1 MAGAFVVEG
10 LHKSFGALHAVND
23 VSLNIEAGQVHALIG
38 PNGAGK
44 TTLFNC
50 ITGFLRPDAGKVF
63 LKGVDVTDLPS
74 HKLVKA
80 GIVRTFQ
87 ITQVFG
93 ELSARENVELA
104 ARSREGLNFDFFR
117 KANACREAREDAE
130 ESLEVVG
137 LIEKAHLRPEEL
149 GHGDK
154 RVLEVAIGLALN
166 PEVLLLDEP
175 TAGMSRTE
183 TERIAR
189 LVRQIADRTSVLL
202 VEHDTEVVLSISDKI
217 TVMTQGR
224 VIAQGPARADQPRPP
239 GAGRLFGRRRSGGG
253 LMLKVSSLH
262 VHYGTAHVLHGVDLE
277 VETGRI
283 VCLIGRNGAGKSTTL
298 KTIMGLVPATSGE
311 ILFEEQRIEAMAAH
325 QVARMGVAYVPED
338 RRPFGSLSVE
348 ENIRVAAQASPHS
361 DTNGVSEALAFF
373 PVLEERSRQL
383 AGSLSGGE
391 QQMLVIARALVARP
405 RLILLDEPT
414 EGLAPSLVRSI
425 RDGIMKTRSHGLSI
439 LLVEQN
445 LSLALEVGDYFY
457 VLSRGFVAFE
467 GTSEELLAREDVIAE
482 HLGVGR
488 VKEALRSRK

>member
-1 MAGAFVVEG
+1 
-10 LHKSFGALHAVND
+10 
-23 VSLNIEAGQVHALIG
+23 
-38 PNGAGK
+38 
-44 TTLFNC
+44 
-50 ITGFLRPDAGKVF
+50 
-63 LKGVDVTDLPS
+63 
-74 HKLVKA
+74 
-80 GIVRTFQ
+80 
-87 ITQVFG
+87 
-93 ELSARENVELA
+93 
-104 ARSREGLNFDFFR
+104 
-117 KANACREAREDAE
+117 
-130 ESLEVVG
+130 
-137 LIEKAHLRPEEL
+137 
-149 GHGDK
+149 
-154 RVLEVAIGLALN
+154 
-166 PEVLLLDEP
+166 
-175 TAGMSRTE
+175 
-183 TERIAR
+183 
-189 LVRQIADRTSVLL
+189 
-202 VEHDTEVVLSISDKI
+202 
-217 TVMTQGR
+217 
-224 VIAQGPARADQPRPP
+224 
-239 GAGRLFGRRRSGGG
+239 
-253 LMLKVSSLH
+253 MLKVSSLH

-277 VETGRI
+277 VDTGKI

-348 ENIRVAAQASPHS
+348 ENIRVAAQASPRS
-361 DTNGVSEALAFF
+361 DANGVSEALAFF
-373 PVLEERSRQL
+373 PVLEERARQL

-405 RLILLDEPT
+405 RLVLLDEPT

-425 RDGIMKTRSHGLSI
+425 RDGIMKTRTHGLSI

>member
-1 MAGAFVVEG
+1 
-10 LHKSFGALHAVND
+10 
-23 VSLNIEAGQVHALIG
+23 
-38 PNGAGK
+38 
-44 TTLFNC
+44 
-50 ITGFLRPDAGKVF
+50 
-63 LKGVDVTDLPS
+63 
-74 HKLVKA
+74 
-80 GIVRTFQ
+80 
-87 ITQVFG
+87 
-93 ELSARENVELA
+93 
-104 ARSREGLNFDFFR
+104 
-117 KANACREAREDAE
+117 
-130 ESLEVVG
+130 
-137 LIEKAHLRPEEL
+137 
-149 GHGDK
+149 
-154 RVLEVAIGLALN
+154 
-166 PEVLLLDEP
+166 
-175 TAGMSRTE
+175 
-183 TERIAR
+183 
-189 LVRQIADRTSVLL
+189 
-202 VEHDTEVVLSISDKI
+202 
-217 TVMTQGR
+217 
-224 VIAQGPARADQPRPP
+224 
-239 GAGRLFGRRRSGGG
+239 
-253 LMLKVSSLH
+253 MLKVSSLH

-277 VETGRI
+277 VGTGKI

-348 ENIRVAAQASPHS
+348 ENIRVAAQASPRS
-361 DTNGVSEALAFF
+361 DANGVSEALAFF
-373 PVLEERSRQL
+373 PVLEERARQL

-405 RLILLDEPT
+405 RLVLLDEPT

-425 RDGIMKTRSHGLSI
+425 RDGIMKTRTHGLSI